1 MRSAAWS
8 KAGNVSPQLEQGQ
21 RVGSCSSHTS
31 TRSSSGFSSTRA
43 TCQGVGIPKI
53 VSNSLVSCSRSSAGA
68 VYQQDTSSAIRRR
81 ASPHPPG
88 GPRRRPDESPGLL
101 ATHGD
106 PGRTRLLDSEP

>member
-8 KAGNVSPQLEQGQ
+8 KAGNVSPQLGQGQ

-68 VYQQDTSSAIRRR
+68 VYQQDTFECN
-81 ASPHPPG
+81 PPPSKPPPTR
-88 GPRRRPDESPGLL
+88 GPPQ
-101 ATHGD
+101 AA
-106 PGRTRLLDSEP
+106 